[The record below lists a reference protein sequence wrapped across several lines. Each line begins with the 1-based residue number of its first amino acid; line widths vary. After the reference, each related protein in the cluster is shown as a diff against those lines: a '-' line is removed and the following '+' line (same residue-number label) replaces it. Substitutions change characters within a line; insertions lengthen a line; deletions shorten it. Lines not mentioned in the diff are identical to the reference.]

1 MNKQELMT
9 LISQTLLG
17 QSTYSFYRVNDL
29 VREKLN
35 DWFDN
40 SQGYYST
47 RVNAFTI
54 TITYKNGGLFTFT
67 CKRHQGCVCE
77 IVDADEYFVDTEQRQ
92 KDIEKRLLNAFNEE
106 HYFNLHD
113 VKTDKLVDVLHAIKG
128 ILKDVKVRDIKYYL
142 RELYDNFYAVN
153 EIELQ
158 KGRKQ

>member
-54 TITYKNGGLFTFT
+54 TITYKNGGLFSFT
-67 CKRHQGCVCE
+67 CKRHNGCVCE

-92 KDIEKRLLNAFNEE
+92 KDIEKRLLDRFNKE
-106 HYFNLHD
+106 HYFSIYD
-113 VKTDKLVDVLHAIKG
+113 IKPDKLVDVLHAVKG
-128 ILKDVKVRDIKYYL
+128 VLKDVKVSDIRNYL
-142 RELYDNFYAVN
+142 YELDNNFYAVN
-153 EIELQ
+153 ELELQ